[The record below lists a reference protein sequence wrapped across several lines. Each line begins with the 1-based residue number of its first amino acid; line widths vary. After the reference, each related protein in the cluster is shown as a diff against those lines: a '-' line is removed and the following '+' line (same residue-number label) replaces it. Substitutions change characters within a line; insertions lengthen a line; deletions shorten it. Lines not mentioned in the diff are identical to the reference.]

1 MYKKKYKSKQVEI
14 RVLNVVN
21 YILDNKATIR
31 ETAKFFGVSKSTI
44 HKDIKD
50 ITERIF
56 ELNPRKA
63 IEVEKVLLFNKSE
76 RHLRGARA
84 TKLKFL
90 MLREMG
96 NKVIQGGV

>member
-31 ETAKFFGVSKSTI
+31 EIAKFFGVSKSTI
-44 HKDIKD
+44 HKD

>member
-14 RVLNVVN
+14 RVLNAVN
-21 YILDNKATIR
+21 YVLDNKATIR
-31 ETAKFFGVSKSTI
+31 ETAKFLGVSKSTI
-44 HKDIKD
+44 HKDV
-50 ITERIF
+50 TERIL
-56 ELNPRKA
+56 ELNPQKA

-90 MLREMG
+90 MLREM
-96 NKVIQGGV
+96 NSKVIQGGV

>member
-1 MYKKKYKSKQVEI
+1 MYKKKYKSKQIEK

-21 YILDNKATIR
+21 YVLDNKATIR
-31 ETAKFFGVSKSTI
+31 EAARFFGVSKSTV
-44 HKDIKD
+44 HKD

-56 ELNPRKA
+56 ELNPQKA

-90 MLREMG
+90 MLREM
-96 NKVIQGGV
+96 NSKVIQGGV

>member
-1 MYKKKYKSKQVEI
+1 MYKKKYKSKQIEK

-21 YILDNKATIR
+21 YILENKAAIR
-31 ETAKFFGVSKSTI
+31 ETARFFGVSKSTI
-44 HKDIKD
+44 HKDITK
-50 ITERIF
+50 RIF
-56 ELNPRKA
+56 ELNPQKA
-63 IEVEKVLLFNKSE
+63 IEVEKVLLFNKGE

-96 NKVIQGGV
+96 SKVIQGGV

>member
-1 MYKKKYKSKQVEI
+1 MYKKKYKSKQIEK

-21 YILDNKATIR
+21 YVLDNKATIR
-31 ETAKFFGVSKSTI
+31 EAARFFGVSKSTV
-44 HKDIKD
+44 HKD

-56 ELNPRKA
+56 ELNSQKA

-90 MLREMG
+90 MLREM
-96 NKVIQGGV
+96 NSKVIQGGV

>member
-21 YILDNKATIR
+21 YVLDIKATIR

-44 HKDIKD
+44 HKDV
-50 ITERIF
+50 TERIF
-56 ELNPRKA
+56 ELNPRKS